1 MDISTL
7 KGALQIQN
15 SLVEHPAG
23 TARLNGTV
31 RRASHRAIRAERG
44 KRGAAAGCDVE
55 SGLAY
60 HHNPTFVGEIN
71 DYL

>member
-7 KGALQIQN
+7 KGALKVKD

-31 RRASHRAIRAERG
+31 RRASHRVIWAERG

-55 SGLAY
+55 SGLACGDDAG
-60 HHNPTFVGEIN
+60 VGG
-71 DYL
+71 